1 MSKPASPWVTKV
13 VNDMNKTGARLSV
26 ADIVRIYGEPTDPG
40 ATAQRRIASLCGAGY
55 MYAHKSGST
64 TVFEATGKVHGPAQM
79 PPSWK
84 MANNMPRVSSVFHL
98 AQGVYA

>member
-1 MSKPASPWVTKV
+1 MSIPAGQWNTRV

-26 ADIVRIYGEPTDPG
+26 ADILRIYGEPTDPG
-40 ATAQRRIASLCGAGY
+40 AAPDRRIASLTGCGYLWAE
-55 MYAHKSGST
+55 KSGSI
-64 TVFEATGKVHGPAQM
+64 TVYQATGKLHGPPQM

-84 MANNMPRVSSVFHL
+84 MANNMPRVPSIFHL